1 MLAVH
6 RERNHARA
14 RNAEL
19 FRNHSEPV
27 GFQAR
32 EEAQDRAVLRR
43 FVSEPIQTI
52 EQGIAAKTETT
63 SPGVLEVNQSED
75 DFQRQLRELEE
86 LRAMWDSSP
95 QESGLSNDGTLVNRV
110 YD

>member
-1 MLAVH
+1 MAVL
-6 RERNHARA
+6 RERNHARV

-27 GFQAR
+27 GFQAP

-52 EQGIAAKTETT
+52 EQGNAAKREIT
-63 SPGVLEVNQSED
+63 SPAMLEANQSED
-75 DFQRQLRELEE
+75 LCQRQLRELEE

-95 QESGLSNDGTLVNRV
+95 QESLGNCV